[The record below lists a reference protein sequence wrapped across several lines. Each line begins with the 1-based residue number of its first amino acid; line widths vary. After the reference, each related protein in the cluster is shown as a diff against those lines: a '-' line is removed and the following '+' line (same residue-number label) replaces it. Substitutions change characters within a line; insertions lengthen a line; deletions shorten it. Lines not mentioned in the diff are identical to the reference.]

1 MKRVH
6 EGKKPFYLKKSAQKT
21 LELVD
26 KCVPVR
32 PVCLRFRPAL
42 SRHGQIAGSR
52 SFGIRASW
60 VPSWK
65 SAGKNWRRRTTS
77 LFRFN
82 DARDADLEWDLN
94 RPAAISITETQLAV
108 WC

>member
-32 PVCLRFRPAL
+32 TVCLRFRPAS
-42 SRHGQIAGSR
+42 SRPRTNRRFEELRNTGKLGAFMEKRRKKLEKKDHKFIPFQRR
-52 SFGIRASW
+52 S
-60 VPSWK
+60 
-65 SAGKNWRRRTTS
+65 
-77 LFRFN
+77 
-82 DARDADLEWDLN
+82 
-94 RPAAISITETQLAV
+94 
-108 WC
+108 